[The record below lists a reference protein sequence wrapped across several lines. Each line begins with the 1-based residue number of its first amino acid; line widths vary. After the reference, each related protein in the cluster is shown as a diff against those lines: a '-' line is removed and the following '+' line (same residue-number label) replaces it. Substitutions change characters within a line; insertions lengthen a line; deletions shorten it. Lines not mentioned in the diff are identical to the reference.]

1 MKINKSRGS
10 KISDIGLG
18 DRVLVQNMIIPNKLR
33 TTFGRDK
40 YEVVDR
46 KGNEVI
52 LLKDGKISRRQVTHL
67 KKVTDKNSYNST
79 HIEQPTALLTS
90 TESSATTKNIQTSDE
105 DQSEQVREAL
115 SDVIRDCP
123 STPSTPKIT
132 MFRDHLTA
140 TPSPKVTPLKLKKR
154 RDCGDR

>member
-1 MKINKSRGS
+1 
-10 KISDIGLG
+10 
-18 DRVLVQNMIIPNKLR
+18 MIIPNKLC
-33 TTFGRDK
+33 TTFGRDE

-67 KKVTDKNSYNST
+67 KKVTDKNGDNST
-79 HIEQPTALLTS
+79 DIEQPKAPLIPTTG
-90 TESSATTKNIQTSDE
+90 SSATTKNIETFEE
-105 DQSEQVREAL
+105 DQSQQAGETL

-123 STPSTPKIT
+123 STPSTPKTTI
-132 MFRDHLTA
+132 FRDRLTSA
-140 TPSPKVTPLKLKKR
+140 SSPKVTPLKLKKR